1 MRPAIVGL
9 GIMCALFA
17 AVARAEEQPATVGP
31 AAGYEPL
38 VAALRDAVASEVE
51 AKDLPAFSIALIDG
65 DRVVWAAGFGFQD
78 TARKV
83 PAGAHTIYRV
93 GSVSK
98 LFTDVGVMQL
108 VEQGKLDLDAP
119 VSTYLPSFKPRNST
133 DTPITLRQ
141 LMTHRSGLLRESPVG
156 NYFDDTSPSLA
167 DTVASLNQTALVYPP
182 NTKTKYSNAAVAVA
196 GQVLE
201 VTQGTP
207 FNAWLRKAVLAPLE
221 MSASDFE
228 LTPAV
233 EAKLADALMWTY
245 DDRRFAAPKFALG
258 TAPAGNM
265 YSSVLD
271 LAKFVM
277 AVNHAG
283 RYGDKALLKP
293 ETLQAMIDPK
303 QVEGNFGIGFHVADL
318 DGARVVGHG
327 GAVYGFSTQ
336 LAAMPEKNVG
346 VVAVSALDGS
356 NGVVERLTN
365 HALRSLLAH
374 KEGRPLPTL
383 ATSAPVDAERA
394 RQVAGRYR
402 SDDKPLEV
410 IHRDGKLFAQLG
422 AFRRELR
429 GTADGFIVDDTFG
442 YGPEVKLEG
451 GALVI
456 DGRRYQREADEP
468 PAEAPERWRGLIGE
482 YGWDHNV
489 LYILEDRGQLVA
501 LIEWFYTYPL
511 EERGENEF
519 DFPDAGLYHGEGL
532 KFERDASGQTTAV
545 VAAGVR
551 FERRKLGDFVEGA
564 FRVQPVKPLDEL
576 RTAALAAQ
584 PPAEPGPFRKS
595 DLVDLATIDP
605 TIRFD
610 IRYAGTNNFMGVPF
624 YQQAKA
630 YLQRPAAEALGR
642 VQKKLASQ
650 GVGLL
655 VHDAYRPWHVTKMFW
670 DATPEQFHDF
680 VADPR
685 LGSRHNRGCA
695 VDLTLCDLA
704 SGQPLDFVSVYDEF
718 SPRAFPAYPGGTSR
732 ERWRRAQLRAAM
744 ESEGFSV
751 FPLEWWHFD
760 FKDWKEYPLSNAT
773 FEGLEASAAEQ

>member
-1 MRPAIVGL
+1 MKPAVVGL
-9 GIMCALFA
+9 GMICALWTTLA
-17 AVARAEEQPATVGP
+17 PADEVDAVGP
-31 AAGYEPL
+31 LAGYEPL
-38 VAALRDAVASEVE
+38 VAALRDVVAHEVA
-51 AKDLPAFSIALIDG
+51 AKDLPAFSIALVDG
-65 DRVVWAAGFGFQD
+65 DRVIWAAGFGFQD
-78 TARKV
+78 AARQK
-83 PAGAHTIYRV
+83 PAGANTIYRV

-119 VSTYLPSFKPRNST
+119 VAKYLPDFKPENPA
-133 DTPITLRQ
+133 DAPITLRQ

-167 DTVASLNQTALVYPP
+167 DTVASLNQTKLVYPP
-182 NTKTKYSNAAVAVA
+182 NTKTKYSNAGVAVA
-196 GQVLE
+196 GYVLE
-201 VTQGTP
+201 YTQGAP
-207 FNAWLRKAVLAPLE
+207 FNAWLRQAVLEPLE
-221 MSASDFE
+221 MSDSDFE
-228 LTPAV
+228 LTPKIA
-233 EAKLADALMWTY
+233 AKLADALMWTY

-271 LAKFVM
+271 LAKFVV
-277 AVNHAG
+277 AVNAG
-283 RYGDKALLKP
+283 GSYGGKALLEP
-293 ETLQAMIDPK
+293 ETLQAMIDPE
-303 QVEGNFGIGFHVADL
+303 QAEGGFGIGFHL
-318 DGARVVGHG
+318 SELEGQRVVGHG

-336 LAAMPEKNVG
+336 LAAMPEKNIG
-346 VVAVSALDGS
+346 VVSVSALDGS
-356 NGVVERLTN
+356 NGVVERLAN

-383 ATSAPVDAERA
+383 ATSAPVDGERA
-394 RQVAGRYR
+394 KQLAGRYR
-402 SDDKPLEV
+402 ADDKPLEIV
-410 IHRDGKLFAQLG
+410 HRDGRLFMQLG
-422 AFRRELR
+422 SFRRELR
-429 GTADGFIVDDTFG
+429 GTADGFVVDDALG
-442 YGPEVKLEG
+442 YGPEVRLEDGRVVLEG
-451 GALVI
+451 
-456 DGRRYQREADEP
+456 RKYERQADDL
-468 PAEAPERWRGLIGE
+468 PAEAPARWRGLIGE

-511 EERGENEF
+511 TERGENEF
-519 DFPDAGLYHGEGL
+519 DFPDYGLYHGEGL
-532 KFERDASGQTTAV
+532 KFERDASGQATAV

-551 FERRKLGDFVEGA
+551 FERRKLGDFVGGS
-564 FRVQPVKPLDEL
+564 FRVQAVKPLAEL
-576 RTAALAAQ
+576 RAAALAAQ
-584 PPAEPGPFRKS
+584 PPAEPGPFRTS
-595 DLVDLATIDP
+595 DLADISQVAP
-605 TIRFD
+605 GIRFD
-610 IRYAGTNNFMGVPF
+610 IRYAGTNNFMGTPF
-624 YQQAKA
+624 YQQPKA
-630 YLQRPAAEALGR
+630 YMQSPAAEALAR
-642 VQKKLASQ
+642 VQQKLASQ

-704 SGQPLDFVSVYDEF
+704 SGAPLELVSVYDEF

-751 FPLEWWHFD
+751 YPLEWWHFD
-760 FKDWKEYPLSNAT
+760 YRDWKEYPISNAT
-773 FEGLEASAAEQ
+773 FEALEAGR

>member
-1 MRPAIVGL
+1 MKPAVVGL
-9 GIMCALFA
+9 AMMCALVSP
-17 AVARAEEQPATVGP
+17 VARADEAPNAVGP
-31 AAGYEPL
+31 LAGYEPL
-38 VAALRDAVASEVE
+38 VAALRQAVSGEVA
-51 AKDLPAFSIALIDG
+51 AKGLPAFSIALIDG

-78 TARKV
+78 AARKQ
-83 PAGAHTIYRV
+83 PAGANTIYRV

-108 VEQGKLDLDAP
+108 VEQGRLDLDAP
-119 VSTYLPSFKPRNST
+119 VSKYLPDFKPRNPT

-196 GQVLE
+196 GYVLE
-201 VTQGTP
+201 RTQGAP
-207 FNAWLRKAVLAPLE
+207 FNAWLRKAVLEPLE

-233 EAKLADALMWTY
+233 EAKLAHALMWTY

-277 AVNHAG
+277 AVNHSG
-283 RYGDKALLKP
+283 RYGEATLLKA
-293 ETLQAMIDPK
+293 ETLQAMIAP
-303 QVEGNFGIGFHVADL
+303 QQIEGGFGIGFHVADL

-336 LAAMPEKNVG
+336 LDAMPEKNIG

-356 NGVVERLTN
+356 NGVVERLAN

-383 ATSAPVDAERA
+383 ATSAPVDVERA
-394 RQVAGRYR
+394 RQAAGRYR

-410 IHRDGKLFAQLG
+410 THRDGRLFAQLG

-429 GTADGFIVDDTFG
+429 GAAEGFVVDDVLG
-442 YGPEVKLEG
+442 YGPEVKLETG
-451 GALVI
+451 GLVI
-456 DGRRYQREADEP
+456 DGRRYQREADEL
-468 PAEAPERWRGLIGE
+468 PAETPERWRGLIGE

-489 LYILEDRGQLVA
+489 LYILEDRGRLVA

-511 EERGENEF
+511 DERGENEF
-519 DFPDAGLYHGEGL
+519 DFPDYGLYHGEGL
-532 KFERDASGQTTAV
+532 KFERDASGQATAV

-551 FERRKLGDFVEGA
+551 FERRRLGDFVEGA
-564 FRVQPVKPLDEL
+564 FRVQPVKPLGEL
-576 RTAALAAQ
+576 RAAALAAQ

-610 IRYAGTNNFMGVPF
+610 IRYAGTNNFMGTPF

-642 VQKKLASQ
+642 VQKKLARQ

-695 VDLTLCDLA
+695 VDLTLCDLP
-704 SGQPLDFVSVYDEF
+704 SGKPLEFVSVYDEF

-732 ERWRRAQLRAAM
+732 ERWRRAQLRSAM

-760 FKDWKEYPLSNAT
+760 YKDWREYPLSNAT
-773 FEGLEASAAEQ
+773 FEALEPRK